1 MEKKSK
7 KPIIAVIVIVALA
20 AAAVRYGGLFKSGP
34 EKGKTE
40 ESTAKPAAE
49 DSATVELKDTQLPAI
64 KIGKVER
71 HAFPV
76 EIEAVGSIDFDEDL
90 SVQVFPPYQG
100 KIIQAFAELGDVVTK
115 GQTLFTID
123 SPDLV
128 QAENTLIAAAAQKVL
143 FDKELV
149 RATKLYMDSTGKGV
163 AERELEQATNDQ
175 QTAEGAL
182 RAAREA
188 VRVFGKTEEEINRMV
203 DLRKIDP
210 SLVVPSPIDGQITA
224 RNAQPGLLVQP
235 GNAPAPYSMADI
247 STKWM
252 LASVM
257 ESDAPQIQVGQPVE
271 VSVLAYPGR
280 TFTGKIVKVGASVDP
295 LLHRVTTRS
304 TILDPRHEL
313 LPSMICSFKIAT
325 RQPVDALA
333 IPENG
338 VVREGDGRLTA
349 WVTTDHRHFLQRELK
364 VGLRNDGRDE
374 VLAGLKLGETV
385 VTEGAVF
392 LSNILYAPPSD

>member
-1 MEKKSK
+1 MQKKSK
-7 KPIIAVIVIVALA
+7 LPIIVVVVLVVI
-20 AAAVRYGGLFKSGP
+20 AAVAIRYSGLFKSAP
-34 EKGKTE
+34 EAEKTE
-40 ESTAKPAAE
+40 ESKANPAAA
-49 DSATVELKDTQLPAI
+49 DNPTVELKESQLPAI
-64 KIGKVER
+64 KIGQVER

-115 GQTLFTID
+115 GQTLYTID

-128 QAENTLIAAAAQKVL
+128 QAENALIAAAAQKVL

-149 RATKLYMDSTGKGV
+149 RATKLYMDGSGKGV

-182 RAAREA
+182 KAAREA
-188 VRVFGKTEEEINRMV
+188 VRVFGKTDEEINRMV

-210 SLVVPSPIDGQITA
+210 SLVVPSPMDGQITA
-224 RNAQPGLLVQP
+224 RFAQPGLLVQP

-280 TFTGKIVKVGASVDP
+280 TFSGKIVKVGASVDP

-304 TILDPRHEL
+304 TILDPKHEL
-313 LPSMICSFKIAT
+313 LPSMICSFKIST

-349 WVTTDHRHFLQRELK
+349 WVTTDKRHFLQRELK
-364 VGLRNDGRDE
+364 VGLRSEGRDQI
-374 VLAGLKLGETV
+374 LDGLKLGETV